1 MNTTLLFSAQSND
14 KSHTSYSLNF
24 GLSILV
30 FRLPGGFQMYKP
42 VHCSEAPQYGGYQQ
56 LPEQLGVEAAPT
68 QGNP

>member
-1 MNTTLLFSAQSND
+1 MINPIQLFID
-14 KSHTSYSLNF
+14 F
-24 GLSILV
+24 WPSI
-30 FRLPGGFQMYKP
+30 LPGGFQMYTP